1 MLAKVIHE
9 ITKITDNNN
18 INLENYMESINF
30 INNAYS
36 FINKIKMIT
45 PISNIHFEPSFKGRM
60 TCEKFNLEVH
70 DEKECEM
77 KYFITKSVLFLE
89 DKEVKKEMIRDTL
102 GPICESIEFDGEII
116 RFLLK

>member
-9 ITKITDNNN
+9 ITKISEDTT

-36 FINKIKMIT
+36 FINKIKMVT

-60 TCEKFNLEVH
+60 TCEKFNLEVR
-70 DEKECEM
+70 DEKETEM
-77 KYFITKSVLFLE
+77 KYFVTKSVLFLE
-89 DKEVKKEMIRDTL
+89 DKETKKEQIRDIL
-102 GPICESIEFDGEII
+102 GPLCESIEFDGETI